1 MKLSKKITLTV
12 SIVIYRPNMAYLV
25 ETLSSIQ
32 KAIAYAMN
40 RGVICKAH
48 IFLINN
54 GSSKDVLRFIEC
66 YVHRMH
72 KETEICGTVLSGHG
86 NIGYGCGH
94 NIGIEKSS
102 GDYYLI
108 LNPDVAL
115 ESESILN
122 GIQFLEQNRD
132 VGLVVPI
139 VLNDKKE
146 KSHLCKRYPDVF
158 SLFLRGFAPKAI
170 KKFFKYQLDSYDMTD
185 IDLNQA
191 NKDVAIAS
199 GCFML
204 FEESVLNQICGFD
217 PRYFLYFED
226 FDLSIKTRKFSRI
239 ALLPQMRIFHY
250 GGHTTHKG
258 WRHIKYFISSVF
270 TFFNTNGWKWL

>member
-1 MKLSKKITLTV
+1 MRVSKGKTLTA

-25 ETLSSIQ
+25 ETLTSLQ
-32 KAIAYAMN
+32 KAIVYAMN
-40 RGVICKAH
+40 RGIIDKTH

-66 YVHRMH
+66 YIYKMH
-72 KETEICGTVLSGHG
+72 KDTEIDGTILSGHG

-108 LNPDVAL
+108 LNPDVVL
-115 ESESILN
+115 EPESIVH
-122 GIQFLEQNRD
+122 GIQFLDQNHD

-139 VLNDKKE
+139 VLNNKKE

-170 KKFFKYQLDSYDMTD
+170 KEFFKDHLDSYDMAD
-185 IDLNQA
+185 IDLNQM
-191 NKDVAIAS
+191 NHDVAIAS

-204 FEESVLNQICGFD
+204 FKKSILNQIHGFD
-217 PRYFLYFED
+217 SRYFLYFED
-226 FDLSIKTRKFSRI
+226 FDLSIKTRRLSRI
-239 ALLPQMRIFHY
+239 VLLSQMRIFHY
-250 GGHTTHKG
+250 GGHVTHKG
-258 WRHIKYFISSVF
+258 WKHIKYFISSAF
-270 TFFNTNGWKWL
+270 TFFNINGWKWL